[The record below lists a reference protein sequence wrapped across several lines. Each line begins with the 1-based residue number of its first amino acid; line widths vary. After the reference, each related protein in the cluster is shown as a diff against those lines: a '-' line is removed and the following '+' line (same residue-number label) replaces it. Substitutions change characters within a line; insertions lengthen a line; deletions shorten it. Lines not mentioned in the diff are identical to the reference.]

1 MIFPSRVMAPYSRPF
16 YKLPTADSEFD
27 MSDAGVSCI
36 ADVSQ
41 ILSAPLRQGDFTLV
55 DREAAGSSI
64 RLEDGY
70 NKDLRKVSTENL
82 PPPLPKQ
89 DPHLHLSCFFVSDM
103 QGRRYVQIIK

>member
-82 PPPLPKQ
+82 PPPSRNRIHIYIYL
-89 DPHLHLSCFFVSDM
+89 VSLCLTCRAEGM
-103 QGRRYVQIIK
+103 SKL